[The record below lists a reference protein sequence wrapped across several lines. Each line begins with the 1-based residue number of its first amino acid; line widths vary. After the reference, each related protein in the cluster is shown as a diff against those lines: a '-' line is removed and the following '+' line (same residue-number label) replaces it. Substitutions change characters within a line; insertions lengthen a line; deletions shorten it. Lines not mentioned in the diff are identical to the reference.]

1 MSKKQSIIDAAIELF
16 SEKGYEATSI
26 QEITERCGISKGA
39 FYLHFKSKDELILA
53 IVDYIINKFG
63 SIIDRVVRSE
73 VDHKHKLF
81 LYYASIFEF
90 IASQRS
96 FAMIFISENIHQA
109 GHMRNVNQELFRK
122 FSFYDE
128 QFSHSLLS
136 LLESIYGDRIS
147 QTKYDLT
154 LCMKGFIKT
163 YSEYIL
169 FRDTPVDI
177 VALTQSLV
185 DKTNVM
191 AEHARAVFLTNE
203 ADLNHHAHE
212 ITIDDIMREITTSIQ
227 FANNELERESLHV
240 LREQLISEQPS
251 YAIKQ
256 GMLANLM
263 QFPSSR
269 SVALLIQRYEH
280 RQQRHKQQFD

>member
-191 AEHARAVFLTNE
+191 AEHARAVFLRNE

-280 RQQRHKQQFD
+280 RKQRHKQQFD